1 MRGSSRLIVGIT
13 GLGVLVLAASGHAA
27 QQAPAPAA
35 PASPTAPAPGSPA
48 PGATPGAT
56 APTGTAPGT
65 TSTRVLGLDE
75 AVQLAVRQ
83 NPTLD
88 EATAAIRRAEAVVA
102 EVRSFQLPRFDANA
116 SLTIQGPI
124 PVFTLTTPPTTPG
137 GVART
142 ETIPFGKTFT
152 RNFSITGSYNPDPFG
167 RIGSQREVARRQVNV
182 ARGGFFTTQN
192 ELVYAVQ
199 NVYLATLRAQELVR
213 VQQEALAAAQEQLR
227 VAEAQLRAGTAP
239 EFDVLRARVQVENTR
254 QNLVTATANVA
265 RTGASLSRLLSIE
278 PTTTVELVPIALPP
292 GAEGVAA
299 STARQILSP
308 QGAATPAEA
317 PLPDTLEAT
326 LAQAFNQRPE
336 IYRAEWARRVAEA
349 QVNFE
354 RKGRLPEF
362 SLTAG
367 GFYNPDV
374 TGFAAVDKSW
384 SVIAN
389 VAVPIWDAGL
399 TRARTREARA
409 DVQAAA
415 ARLESARDQV
425 AEEVRTA
432 LVDVENA
439 ADRRRTAVANVEQAR
454 EALRIA
460 EVRYTAGL
468 APNVEVTDAQAA
480 LTQAR
485 ANQVNADYDYIAA
498 LAALNRS
505 LGAYAGTALAE
516 MRK

>member
-1 MRGSSRLIVGIT
+1 MSRSSRLIVGVT
-13 GLGVLVLAASGHAA
+13 GLAVLVLGARGSVA

-35 PASPTAPAPGSPA
+35 PATPAPVG
-48 PGATPGAT
+48 T

-65 TSTRVLGLDE
+65 TTTRLLGLDE

-83 NPTLD
+83 NPSLE

-102 EVRSFQLPRFDANA
+102 EVRSFLLPRFDGNA
-116 SLTIQGPI
+116 SLTVQGPI

-137 GVART
+137 GPSRT

-152 RNFSITGSYNPDPFG
+152 RNFSLQGSYNPDPFG
-167 RIGSQREVARRQVNV
+167 RIGNQREAARRQVNV
-182 ARGGFFTTQN
+182 ARGSYFTAQN

-199 NVYLATLRAQELVR
+199 NVYLATLRAQELVG

-227 VAEAQLRAGTAP
+227 VTEAQLRAGTAP

-254 QNLVTATANVA
+254 QNLVTASANVR
-265 RTGASLSRLLSIE
+265 RTNTSLGRLLSID
-278 PTTTVELVPIALPP
+278 PTTSVELTPISLPA

-299 STARQILSP
+299 STAREILSP
-308 QGAATPAEA
+308 ANTPEA
-317 PLPDTLEAT
+317 DKPLPDTLETT
-326 LAQAFNQRPE
+326 LSQAFNQRPE
-336 IYRAEWARRVAEA
+336 VYRAEWARRVAEA
-349 QVNFE
+349 QVKYE
-354 RKGRLPEF
+354 KKGLLPQF
-362 SLTAG
+362 NLTAG

-389 VAVPIWDAGL
+389 VAIPIWDGGL
-399 TRARTREARA
+399 TRARTRQARA

-415 ARLESARDQV
+415 ARLRSARDEV
-425 AEEVRTA
+425 AEDVKTA
-432 LVDVENA
+432 LVDVEESA
-439 ADRRRTAVANVEQAR
+439 ERRRTARANVDQAR

-460 EVRYTAGL
+460 QVRYSAGL

-480 LTQAR
+480 QTQAR

-498 LAALNRS
+498 LASLNRS
-505 LGAYAGTALAE
+505 QIGRAHV
-516 MRK
+516 

>member
-1 MRGSSRLIVGIT
+1 MRGSSRLIVGVT
-13 GLGVLVLAASGHAA
+13 GLAVLVLGSRGYAA

-48 PGATPGAT
+48 PRT
-56 APTGTAPGT
+56 APAGVGTASGT

-83 NPTLD
+83 NPTLE

-102 EVRSFQLPRFDANA
+102 EVRSFQLPRFDGNA
-116 SLTIQGPI
+116 SLTVQGPI
-124 PVFTLTTPPTTPG
+124 PVFTLTTPPSTPG
-137 GVART
+137 GVSRT

-152 RNFSITGSYNPDPFG
+152 RNFSISGSYNPDPFG

-182 ARGGFFTTQN
+182 ARGGYFTAQN

-254 QNLVTATANVA
+254 QNLVSA
-265 RTGASLSRLLSIE
+265 GASVRRTTASLGRLLSIE
-278 PTTTVELVPIALPP
+278 PTTAVELTPISLPA
-292 GAEGVAA
+292 GAEGIAA
-299 STARQILSP
+299 STARGILAP
-308 QGAATPAEA
+308 QGTTGTDA
-317 PLPDTLEAT
+317 PLPDNLEAT
-326 LAQAFNQRPE
+326 LSQAFNQRPE
-336 IYRAEWARRVAEA
+336 VYRAEWARRVAEA
-349 QVNFE
+349 QVKYE
-354 RKGRLPEF
+354 RKGMLPEV

-389 VAVPIWDAGL
+389 VAVPIWDGGL
-399 TRARTREARA
+399 TRARTREAEA

-415 ARLESARDQV
+415 ARLKGERDTV
-425 AEEVRTA
+425 AEEVKTA
-432 LVDVENA
+432 LVDVEDA
-439 ADRRRTAVANVEQAR
+439 AERRRTAVANVAQAR

-516 MRK
+516 SRR